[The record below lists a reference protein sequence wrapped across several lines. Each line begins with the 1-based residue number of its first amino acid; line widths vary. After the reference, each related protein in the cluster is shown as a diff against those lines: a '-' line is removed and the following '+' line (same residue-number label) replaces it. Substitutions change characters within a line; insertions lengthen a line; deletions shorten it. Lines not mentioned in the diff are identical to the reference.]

1 MYFKI
6 PRKNRVYTLIY
17 ILRYILGVCHLILDI
32 AYFSSFSIITIQIT
46 IFQAAKYR

>member
-17 ILRYILGVCHLILDI
+17 ILGLCHLILDI